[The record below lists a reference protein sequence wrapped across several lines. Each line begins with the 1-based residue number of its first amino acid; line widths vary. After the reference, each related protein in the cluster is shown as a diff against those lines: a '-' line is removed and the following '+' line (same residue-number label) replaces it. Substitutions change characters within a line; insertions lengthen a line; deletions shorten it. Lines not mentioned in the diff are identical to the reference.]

1 MFTEL
6 FNELFNFFKNNAIYI
21 LSFYLLISTFFIRD
35 PLINILNMST
45 CILIISKWLT
55 NYNICSMGLLECKLR
70 RVSREDSYIYQILDN
85 IVDINKNKEKYFFY
99 ILYTIIL
106 IINFRKF
113 RKTNF
118 NIFNIDHYKKYIK
131 DGFNIKVKIN
141 K

>member
-118 NIFNIDHYKKYIK
+118 NVFNIDHYKKYIK
-131 DGFNIKVKIN
+131 DGFNIKIKT

>member
-6 FNELFNFFKNNAIYI
+6 FDELFNFFKNNAIYI

-55 NYNICSMGLLECKLR
+55 NYNVCSMGILECKLR

-118 NIFNIDHYKKYIK
+118 NVFNIDHYKKYIK
-131 DGFNIKVKIN
+131 DGFNIKIKT

>member
-55 NYNICSMGLLECKLR
+55 NYNVCSMGILECKLR

-118 NIFNIDHYKKYIK
+118 NVFNIDHYKKYIK
-131 DGFNIKVKIN
+131 DGFNIKIKT

>member
-55 NYNICSMGLLECKLR
+55 NYNVCSMGILECKLR

-118 NIFNIDHYKKYIK
+118 NVFNIEYRKSIFLY
-131 DGFNIKVKIN
+131 FY
-141 K
+141 

>member
-1 MFTEL
+1 
-6 FNELFNFFKNNAIYI
+6 
-21 LSFYLLISTFFIRD
+21 
-35 PLINILNMST
+35 
-45 CILIISKWLT
+45 
-55 NYNICSMGLLECKLR
+55 MGILECKLR

-118 NIFNIDHYKKYIK
+118 NVFNIDHYKKYIK
-131 DGFNIKVKIN
+131 DGFNIKIKT

>member
-55 NYNICSMGLLECKLR
+55 NYNICSMGILECKLR